1 MIDFTR
7 PIWLLLLLVLPGIAW
22 VALRMSFASLGPT
35 QKWVSLGL
43 RIVIWF
49 LLVSA
54 LAGVQLVHRLD
65 RVSVVVLRDSS
76 DSVDNAQLAAMD
88 APLEIMRQGMQK
100 DDTLGRV
107 NAGALAYV
115 ENLPLGGMDEQML
128 SNWQTTPRGN
138 FSNLAE
144 GIQLGTAIFPDNAQ
158 KRLLIISDGNENIG
172 NAIAESRVARD
183 NDVEIYVAEVGS
195 RRGEEVV
202 LSDLKAPSRASLGES
217 VRLRFVMDSTVATGA
232 DITLRK
238 NGQFAQKERINI
250 KPGKELYEFIT
261 DVESSGV
268 TTYELQV
275 EPDSD
280 TIAENNNA
288 YAFTVVSGQ
297 PRLLYATGDP
307 GELNYLPRTIQSN
320 NINIDVVPPGGIPY
334 SMEDFQI
341 YDGIIFSD
349 VAAYDITPD
358 QMEMIKILVHEFGKG
373 FMMIGGE
380 KSFGP
385 GGYFNTPIEEVLPVD
400 MDFRRKKITPSSL
413 VLALIDKSGSMSMT
427 VNGVEKIEMAR
438 EACKELVRL
447 QRDTDYVGVMG
458 FDSVGQWVVEPQLG
472 INKQQ
477 VLETLGAMQAGGGTD
492 LYPALKNA
500 YDAGMGINAQ
510 IKHVIIFTDGVV
522 APGPFEDLIND
533 MVDDQFTISTVAFGA
548 DADLPFMQDLADLGQ
563 GRMYEANDK
572 SDLPRI
578 FTREVFMANK
588 ATINEEPFNA
598 IPTMDHPLVSA
609 LGWGSAPYLYGY
621 VATSAKDTAEVPLV
635 TFKEDPL
642 LATWHYGLGK
652 SAAFTSDAKNRWARD
667 WLGWGGYER
676 FWTGVARWI
685 RSDLDDS
692 GVDVVTEMS
701 GNKGKVLVTA
711 TDDDGT
717 SVNYQSFTA
726 TVVDPQLGTQ
736 EVRLTQTGPGT
747 YESEFDIT
755 DNGNY
760 YVNITRH
767 EEDADGKDS
776 VAGVQLS
783 GLSVSYSPEYR
794 DLQPNT
800 FLLSQ
805 MRDGSLA
812 PALLT
817 PEQLFTDNRQ
827 PQRKTEDFWEQ
838 FALMALLLW
847 LIDVAVR
854 RLVLDSKEW
863 REAFAALLSAGGS
876 TRARQASES
885 LAGLLN
891 VKQGITNEQTRRRGA
906 SAPGRPDAAAVAQSR
921 SRREDLSR
929 QAVKIQQAGGK
940 VGDAPSGNVPSGLIT
955 QQKPQEG
962 DGGGLADLRRKMAQ
976 REQSRGGID
985 PTKLGGGGS
994 SGNKP
999 VSSGE
1004 AEKPAPMTERE
1015 MTSSLLDRL
1024 KKKKK

>member
-7 PIWLLLLLVLPGIAW
+7 PIWLLLLLAVPGIAW
-22 VALRMSFASLGPT
+22 VALRMSFASLGPV

-43 RIVIWF
+43 RLVVWF

-54 LAGVQLVHRLD
+54 LAGVQLVHKLD
-65 RVSVVVLRDSS
+65 RVSVVVVKDSS
-76 DSVDNAQLAAMD
+76 DSVNADELLAMD
-88 APLEIMRQGMQK
+88 APLELMRQGMQK

-115 ENLPLGGMDEQML
+115 ENLPLGGMDEDML
-128 SNWQTTPRGN
+128 AQWQTTPRGN

-144 GIQLGTAIFPDNAQ
+144 GIQLATAIFPDNAQ
-158 KRLLIISDGNENIG
+158 KRLLLISDGNENIG

-183 NDVEIYVAEVGS
+183 NDVEIYVAEIGS

-202 LSDLKAPSRASLGES
+202 LSDLKAPGRASLGES
-217 VRLRFVMDSTVATGA
+217 VRLRFVVDSSVATGA

-261 DVESSGV
+261 DVEQSGV
-268 TTYELQV
+268 TTYELQL
-275 EPDSD
+275 EPDND
-280 TIAENNNA
+280 TIAENNSA
-288 YAFTVVSGQ
+288 YAFSVVSGQ

-307 GELNYLPRTIQSN
+307 GEQAFLPRTIRSN
-320 NINIDVVPPGGIPY
+320 NIEVDVVPPGGIPY
-334 SMEDFQI
+334 SMEDFQV

-349 VAAYDITPD
+349 IAAFDITPD

-427 VNGVEKIEMAR
+427 VGGVPKIEMAR

-447 QRDTDYVGVMG
+447 QREQDYVGVMG
-458 FDSVGQWVVEPQLG
+458 FDSVGQWIVEPQAG
-472 INKQQ
+472 INKQE
-477 VLETLGAMQAGGGTD
+477 VLEILGSMQAGGGTD
-492 LYPALKNA
+492 LYPALRNA
-500 YDAGMGINAQ
+500 YEAGKEINAQ
-510 IKHVIIFTDGVV
+510 IKHVIIFTDGQV
-522 APGPFEDLIND
+522 APGPFEDLIDD
-533 MVDDQFTISTVAFGA
+533 MVDDKFTVSTVAFGA
-548 DADLPFMQDLADLGQ
+548 DADIPFMEDVAERGQ
-563 GRMYEANDK
+563 GRMYEAKNM

-588 ATINEEPFNA
+588 ATINEDPFSA
-598 IPTMDHPLVSA
+598 IPTMDHPLVNA

-635 TFKEDPL
+635 THKEDPL

-652 SAAFTSDAKNRWARD
+652 SAAFTSDAKNRWARE

-692 GVDVVTEMS
+692 GVDVVTEMN
-701 GNKGKVLVTA
+701 GNEGKILVTA
-711 TDDDGT
+711 TEDDGT

-726 TVVDPQLGTQ
+726 TVVDPELKTQ
-736 EVRLTQTGPGT
+736 DVRLTQTGPGT
-747 YESEFDIT
+747 YESDFEIT

-760 YVNITRH
+760 YINITRNETDAEGR
-767 EEDADGKDS
+767 EE

-794 DLQPNT
+794 DLQTNT

-805 MRDGSLA
+805 LKDGSLA
-812 PALLT
+812 PALLS
-817 PEQLFTDNRQ
+817 PEQLFTENRLT
-827 PQRKTEDFWEQ
+827 QRRTEDFWEQ
-838 FALMALLLW
+838 FALLALLLW
-847 LIDVAVR
+847 LLDVAMR
-854 RLVLDSKEW
+854 RLVLDSREW
-863 REAFAALLSAGGS
+863 RESIAAVLSAGG
-876 TRARQASES
+876 TVRARQTSEN

-891 VKQGITNEQTRRRGA
+891 VKQGISTQRQQRSVPRQTAEDR
-906 SAPGRPDAAAVAQSR
+906 AQSR
-921 SRREDLSR
+921 SRREQLDR
-929 QAVKIQQAGGK
+929 QAGEIRQAGGR
-940 VGDAPSGNVPSGLIT
+940 VASEAPPSVPQGDIKQQAPTPDT
-955 QQKPQEG
+955 
-962 DGGGLADLRRKMAQ
+962 GGGLADLRRKMAE
-976 REQSRGGID
+976 REKSSGGID
-985 PTKLGGGGS
+985 PSRFKGTDSGKS
-994 SGNKP
+994 SAADKP
-999 VSSGE
+999 E
-1004 AEKPAPMTERE
+1004 AARPQTERE
-1015 MTSSLLDRL
+1015 MTSSLLDKL

>member
-7 PIWLLLLLVLPGIAW
+7 PEWLLLLLALPGIAW
-22 VALRMSFASLGPT
+22 VAMRMSFASLGPV

-65 RVSVVVLRDSS
+65 RVSVVVVRDSS
-76 DSVDNAQLAAMD
+76 DSVNGEDMTALD
-88 APLEIMRQGMQK
+88 GSLELMRQGMQK

-107 NAGALAYV
+107 NTGALAYV
-115 ENLPLGGMDEQML
+115 ENLPLNGVDEDTLAQ
-128 SNWQTTPRGN
+128 WQSTPRGN
-138 FSNLAE
+138 FTNLAE
-144 GIQLGTAIFPDNAQ
+144 GIQLATAIFPDNAQ
-158 KRLLIISDGNENIG
+158 KRLLLISDGNENIG
-172 NAIAESRVARD
+172 NALAESRVARD

-202 LSDLKAPSRASLGES
+202 LSDLKAPSRAALGES
-217 VRLRFVMDSTVATGA
+217 VRLRFVVDSSVATGA

-261 DVESSGV
+261 DVEQSGV
-268 TTYELQV
+268 TTYELQI

-288 YAFTVVSGQ
+288 YAFSVVSGQ

-307 GELNYLPRTIQSN
+307 GELEYLPRTVRTN
-320 NINIDVVPPGGIPY
+320 NIEVDVVPPGGIPY
-334 SMEDFQI
+334 AMEDFQI

-373 FMMIGGE
+373 FLMIGGE
-380 KSFGP
+380 KSYGP

-413 VLALIDKSGSMSMT
+413 VIALVDKSGSMSMT
-427 VNGVEKIEMAR
+427 VNGVSKIEMAR

-447 QRDTDYVGVMG
+447 QRDEDYVGVMG
-458 FDSVGQWVVEPQLG
+458 FDSVGQWVVEPQAG
-472 INKQQ
+472 INKQE
-477 VLETLGAMQAGGGTD
+477 VLEVLGSMQAGGGTD

-500 YDAGMGINAQ
+500 YDAGMQINAQ
-510 IKHVIIFTDGVV
+510 IKHIIVFTDGVV
-522 APGPFEDLIND
+522 APGPFEELVSS
-533 MVDDQFTISTVAFGA
+533 MVDDKFTVSTVAFGA
-548 DADLPFMQDLADLGQ
+548 DADIPFMEALAEVGE
-563 GRMYEANDK
+563 GRMYEANDL

-588 ATINEEPFNA
+588 ATINEDPFSA
-598 IPTMDHPLVSA
+598 IPTMDHPLINA
-609 LGWGSAPYLYGY
+609 IGWGSAPYLYGY

-635 TFKEDPL
+635 THKEDPL

-667 WLGWGGYER
+667 WLRWGGYER

-692 GVDVVTEMS
+692 GVDVVTEMN
-701 GNKGKVLVTA
+701 GNQGHIVVTA

-717 SVNYQSFTA
+717 SVNYQSFSA
-726 TVVDPQLGTQ
+726 TVVDPELGTQ

-760 YVNITRH
+760 YVNITRREAD
-767 EEDADGKDS
+767 EEGNEE

-794 DLQPNT
+794 DLQTNT

-805 MRDGSLA
+805 LRDGSLA
-812 PALLT
+812 PTALS
-817 PEQLFTDNRQ
+817 PEQLFTENRVR
-827 PQRKTEDFWEQ
+827 QRKTEDFWEQ
-838 FALMALLLW
+838 FALIALLLW

-854 RLVLDSKEW
+854 RLVLDSREW
-863 REAFAALLSAGGS
+863 REAFASMLTAGGS
-876 TRARQASES
+876 TRAAQTSES

-891 VKQGITNEQTRRRGA
+891 VKEGIAGQRTKRQPQSQE
-906 SAPGRPDAAAVAQSR
+906 SAAR
-921 SRREDLSR
+921 SRAQAANRREQLDRS
-929 QAVKIQQAGGK
+929 ASDIQQAGGR
-940 VGDAPSGNVPSGLIT
+940 VSHEAPQNVPQGNISQKQST
-955 QQKPQEG
+955 QQ
-962 DGGGLADLRRKMAQ
+962 DTSGLADLRRKLADK
-976 REQSRGGID
+976 G
-985 PTKLGGGGS
+985 PAGGGFDASKLPGSTGAGS
-994 SGNKP
+994 SRKQEP
-999 VSSGE
+999 EVKRPE
-1004 AEKPAPMTERE
+1004 TERE
-1015 MTSSLLDRL
+1015 LTSSLLDRI
-1024 KKKKK
+1024 KKKK

>member
-7 PIWLLLLLVLPGIAW
+7 PVWLLLLLAIPGIAW
-22 VALRMSFASLGPT
+22 VAMRMSFASLGPV

-65 RVSVVVLRDSS
+65 RVSVVVVRDSS
-76 DSVDNAQLAAMD
+76 DSIDNED
-88 APLEIMRQGMQK
+88 VGTVNSSLEVMREGMKK

-107 NAGALAYV
+107 NTGALAYV
-115 ENLPLGGMDEQML
+115 ENLPINGMDADML
-128 SNWQTTPRGN
+128 SQWQTTPRGN
-138 FSNLAE
+138 FTNLAE
-144 GIQLGTAIFPDNAQ
+144 GIQLATAIFPDNSQ
-158 KRLLIISDGNENIG
+158 KRLLLISDGNENIG
-172 NAIAESRVARD
+172 NALAESRVARD

-195 RRGEEVV
+195 RKGEEVV
-202 LSDLKAPSRASLGES
+202 LSDLKAPGRASLGES
-217 VRLRFVMDSTVATGA
+217 VRLRFVVDSTVATGA

-261 DVESSGV
+261 DVEQSGV
-268 TTYELQV
+268 TTYELQL

-280 TIAENNNA
+280 TIAENNSA
-288 YAFTVVSGQ
+288 YAFSVVSGQ

-307 GELNYLPRTIQSN
+307 GEINYLPQTIRTN
-320 NINIDVVPPGGIPY
+320 NIEVDVVPPGGIPY
-334 SMEDFQI
+334 AMEDFQI

-380 KSFGP
+380 ESFGP

-413 VLALIDKSGSMSMT
+413 VIALVDKSGSMSMT
-427 VNGVEKIEMAR
+427 VNGVSKIEMAR

-447 QRDTDYVGVMG
+447 QREEDYVGVMG
-458 FDSVGQWVVEPQLG
+458 FDSVGQWVVEPQAG
-472 INKQQ
+472 INKQE
-477 VLETLGAMQAGGGTD
+477 VLEVLGSMQAGGGTD

-500 YDAGMGINAQ
+500 YDAGQQINAQ

-522 APGPFEDLIND
+522 APGPFEELVTD
-533 MVDDQFTISTVAFGA
+533 MVDNKFTVSTVAFGA
-548 DADLPFMQDLADLGQ
+548 DADIPFMQDLAEVGQ
-563 GRMYEANDK
+563 GRMYEAKDL

-588 ATINEEPFNA
+588 ATINEDPFSA
-598 IPTMDHPLVSA
+598 IPTMDHPLINA
-609 LGWGSAPYLYGY
+609 IGWGSAPYLYGY
-621 VATSAKDTAEVPLV
+621 VATSAKDSAEVPLV
-635 TFKEDPL
+635 THKEDPL

-692 GVDVVTEMS
+692 GVDVVTEMN
-701 GNKGKVLVTA
+701 GNEGHIVVTA
-711 TDDDGT
+711 TDDAGS

-726 TVVDPQLGTQ
+726 TVVDPELKTQ

-747 YESEFDIT
+747 YESDFDIT

-760 YVNITRH
+760 YVNITRKEADDEGN
-767 EEDADGKDS
+767 EE

-805 MRDGSLA
+805 LKDGSLA
-812 PALLT
+812 PAQLGID
-817 PEQLFTDNRQ
+817 QLFTENRVS
-827 PQRKTEDFWEQ
+827 QRKTEDFWEQ
-838 FALMALLLW
+838 FALIALLLW

-863 REAFAALLSAGGS
+863 REAFAALLTAGGS
-876 TRARQASES
+876 ARAKQTSES

-891 VKQGITNEQTRRRGA
+891 VKQGVAGKTQARQIQTREA
-906 SAPGRPDAAAVAQSR
+906 QAQSKAHTAN
-921 SRREDLSR
+921 RREQLDRSAG
-929 QAVKIQQAGGK
+929 QIQQAGGR
-940 VGDAPSGNVPSGLIT
+940 VASEAPKDVPAGNIV
-955 QQKPQEG
+955 QKQKPEQ
-962 DGGGLADLRRKMAQ
+962 DSGGLADLRRKMADRGQ
-976 REQSRGGID
+976 AGSGFDPSRFQ
-985 PTKLGGGGS
+985 TGGGDS
-994 SGNKP
+994 AARKQEP
-999 VSSGE
+999 E
-1004 AEKPAPMTERE
+1004 AKRPQTERE
-1015 MTSSLLDRL
+1015 LTSSLLDKI
-1024 KKKKK
+1024 KKKK